1 MNASSPG
8 VCVENADESAF
19 PVACHGVEPPEGATQ
34 DAGAQMIVCDLDE
47 LVRWGGDRGGAGQ
60 L

>member
-47 LVRWGGDRGGAGQ
+47 LVR
-60 L
+60 